1 MSWDP
6 RNNLQIGSVFVAVDI
21 AADDFQQRLFAD
33 ERSEDYS
40 KILFLRQLG
49 LEDGFVD
56 ELA

>member
-1 MSWDP
+1 MSCDP

-21 AADDFQQRLFAD
+21 AADDFQQRLVVD

-49 LEDGFVD
+49 
-56 ELA
+56 